1 MLAVL
6 GVLVLRSDAPLLGL
20 GVSQRADSFV
30 VRAVG
35 VGAVGEVAVAAG
47 AVFEIRKDVPR
58 QPTRCKSTRREA
70 MTQVGV
76 AQATEGPTRVLS
88 VRQVDVEYLELSSAT
103 TCRGNQSMHA
113 IRLLGLRHGL

>member
-1 MLAVL
+1 M
-6 GVLVLRSDAPLLGL
+6 GVH
-20 GVSQRADSFV
+20 
-30 VRAVG
+30 VRLPNH
-35 VGAVGEVAVAAG
+35 AAG
-47 AVFEIRKDVPR
+47 TPKTKQRLISRLGDLEIRPRNIHPAVFVLYAGISAFV
-58 QPTRCKSTRREA
+58 
-70 MTQVGV
+70 TQVGV

>member
-1 MLAVL
+1 MYMCDISNE
-6 GVLVLRSDAPLLGL
+6 GPT
-20 GVSQRADSFV
+20 
-30 VRAVG
+30 AVG
-35 VGAVGEVAVAAG
+35 
-47 AVFEIRKDVPR
+47 FEPGGIFLALL
-58 QPTRCKSTRREA
+58 Q

-88 VRQVDVEYLELSSAT
+88 TRQVDVEYLELSSAT